1 MSFGTIFFIIVAAI
15 VLFQL
20 RSVLGKRTGSERPP
34 FDPYSRRD
42 APRDDAARNDNVV
55 TLPNRRGGTE
65 IEGEAAPAATP
76 YEAIDKVAKPG
87 TPVNA
92 ELRRI
97 RDADPSFDP
106 KEFLD
111 GAKVAY
117 EMIVTGFA
125 DGDRK
130 LLKNLLSPDVYQ
142 GFEQAISEREQRD
155 ERMQFS
161 FVGIDDATIVSAEQ
175 KDREAM
181 VTVRIV
187 AQIISAVVKPDDTVV
202 DGDPETVVE
211 VKDVWTFARDTR
223 SRDPNWK
230 LAGTESEDA

>member
-20 RSVLGKRTGSERPP
+20 RSVLGKRTGNERPP

-42 APRDDAARNDNVV
+42 NPRDDAARNDNVV
-55 TLPNRRGGTE
+55 TLPNRRGTE
-65 IEGEAAPAATP
+65 IEGEAAVATP
-76 YEAIDKVAKPG
+76 YETIDKVAKPG

-111 GAKVAY
+111 GAKIAY

-161 FVGIDDATIVSAEQ
+161 FVGIEDATIVSAEQ

-181 VTVRIV
+181 VTLRIV

>member
-1 MSFGTIFFIIVAAI
+1 
-15 VLFQL
+15 
-20 RSVLGKRTGSERPP
+20 
-34 FDPYSRRD
+34 
-42 APRDDAARNDNVV
+42 
-55 TLPNRRGGTE
+55 
-65 IEGEAAPAATP
+65 
-76 YEAIDKVAKPG
+76 
-87 TPVNA
+87 
-92 ELRRI
+92 
-97 RDADPSFDP
+97 
-106 KEFLD
+106 
-111 GAKVAY
+111 
-117 EMIVTGFA
+117 MIVIDLASFA
-125 DGDRK
+125 RVVEVGER
-130 LLKNLLSPDVYQ
+130 Q
-142 GFEQAISEREQRD
+142 GCAREQRD

-187 AQIISAVVKPDDTVV
+187 AQIISAVLKPDDTVV